1 MLKRVAEPDPD
12 MLRRATRTREL
23 GFALQE
29 ARDIRNRSLTS
40 EFTGGV
46 EKVRELDHPAP
57 SLDAKKPLLIV
68 LNHLLE
74 YKSSNI
80 AGAMFL
86 RSGRGLVLRDGKV
99 TGTTDRMNRWLGD
112 LIGKASDEGFRSVH
126 EWETPPGT
134 HRGNG
139 SWVVTARRLSGNS
152 SVESLVMMTAQCIAA
167 SEPMSG
173 RDAVELF
180 GLTPAE
186 GRLAI
191 KLASG
196 LALDEIAAIQE
207 TQMTTLRA
215 QLRSIFVKTGT
226 TRQAQLV
233 AHIWRVSVL

>member
-1 MLKRVAEPDPD
+1 
-12 MLRRATRTREL
+12 
-23 GFALQE
+23 
-29 ARDIRNRSLTS
+29 
-40 EFTGGV
+40 
-46 EKVRELDHPAP
+46 
-57 SLDAKKPLLIV
+57 V

-152 SVESLVMMTAQCIAA
+152 SVESLVMMTARCVAA

-186 GRLAI
+186 GSLAV
-191 KLASG
+191 KLAGGMS
-196 LALDEIAAIQE
+196 LEDIAA
-207 TQMTTLRA
+207 TQHTHISTLRA
-215 QLRSIFVKTGT
+215 QLRSIFAKTGT
-226 TRQAQLV
+226 SRQAELV
-233 AHIWRVSVL
+233 AHIWRASTV